1 MPDEGFDLRRALEE
15 LLSTGRLSPIVRP
28 EIAASWRRSVASDLR
43 PDRFD
48 VPFVSRPR
56 ADPRLERAARPVLDR
71 LIEDLAP
78 ATMALVLSDSHG
90 TIVERLVREEWLTV
104 RLDGVKVAPGYCHDE
119 GRVGTNAIG
128 TALALRAP
136 STVIGG
142 EHFADALTDM
152 ASAAAPI
159 LDPADASVVGAVG
172 LTCPA
177 VGSHA
182 LMLTVAKRA
191 AGDIEQRLGS
201 AASPA
206 DRVLLDSFMT
216 ARRGARGALVAL
228 NGRAMY
234 TNAPAVRLVADIDRA
249 VLWGLV
255 TSALANRE
263 RAEVELPMPRGE
275 RSLLSCEAITHGVAV
290 AGALLRVL
298 PQSDVSPASPPVPDR
313 PRRSATMGWES
324 LTETERGIAVLVS
337 EGRTNRQIAAASF
350 LSPHTVGYHLR
361 HIFYKLGVSS
371 RVELTRVVVQ
381 RDRDAE

>member
-1 MPDEGFDLRRALEE
+1 MADEGFDLRRALEE
-15 LLSTGRLSPIVRP
+15 LLSTGRLSPVVRP
-28 EIAASWRRSVASDLR
+28 QIAASWRRSVASALR

-48 VPFVSRPR
+48 VPFEPRPR
-56 ADPRLERAARPVLDR
+56 ADQRLERAARPVLER

-78 ATMALVLSDSHG
+78 ASMALVLSDSHG
-90 TIVERLVREEWLTV
+90 SIVERLVREPWLSM
-104 RLDGVKVAPGYCHDE
+104 RLDRVRVAPGYCHDE

-128 TALALRAP
+128 TALAERAP
-136 STVIGG
+136 STVVGG
-142 EHFADALTDM
+142 EHFADALTEM

-159 LDPADASVVGAVG
+159 LDPADASLVGAID
-172 LTCPA
+172 LTCPV

-182 LMLTVAKRA
+182 LMLTVAKQA
-191 AGDIEQRLGS
+191 ARDIEQRLGGTG
-201 AASPA
+201 SPA
-206 DRVLLDSFMT
+206 DRVLLESFMT

-255 TSALANRE
+255 SSALANRE
-263 RAEVELPMPRGE
+263 RAEVELPVPRGE
-275 RSLLSCEAITHGVAV
+275 WSLLACEAIPHGVAV

-298 PQSDVSPASPPVPDR
+298 PQPEMSPATPPVPDR
-313 PRRSATMGWES
+313 QRRTATMGWES
-324 LTETERGIAVLVS
+324 LTETERGIAGLVS
-337 EGRTNRQIAAASF
+337 EGRTNRQIAQATF

-381 RDRDAE
+381 RDRDGE